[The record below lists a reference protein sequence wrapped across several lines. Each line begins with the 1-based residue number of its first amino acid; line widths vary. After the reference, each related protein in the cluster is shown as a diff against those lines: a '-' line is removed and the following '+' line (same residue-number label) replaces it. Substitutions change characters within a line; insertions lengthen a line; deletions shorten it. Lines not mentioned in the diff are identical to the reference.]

1 MTLLDATEPPEAR
14 GLARDE
20 VRLLVARPGAVEHRQ
35 FLDFATALEPGDLV
49 VVNTS
54 ATLAAALAGQRADGR
69 AVTVHVAAQLPD
81 GQWVVELRPA
91 VGATGPVPDA
101 RAGEQVLLPSG
112 ARLRL
117 IGGYLGSARLWRAE
131 FAAECSLTDLLT
143 RRGRPI
149 SYAYVPCRWPL
160 AAYQTVFAD
169 EPGSA
174 EMPSAGRP
182 FSAQIVTDLA
192 VRGVTV
198 APLTLHTGLSSPEQ
212 GEPPQPERFAVPTAT
227 ARLVEHTRRYGG
239 RVVAVGTT
247 VTRALETVGR
257 PDSSV
262 VPGSGWTDLVLG
274 PDRPARV
281 VDGLVTGWHPP
292 GASHLLLLQAVAG
305 RELVQTAYDAAD
317 GYLAHEFGDSCLL
330 LP

>member
-1 MTLLDATEPPEAR
+1 MLIDATEPPEAR

-20 VRLLVARPGAVEHRQ
+20 VRLLIARPGAVEHRH
-35 FLDFATALEPGDLV
+35 FLDLATALEPGDLV

-54 ATLAAALAGQRADGR
+54 ATVAAALDGRRADGR
-69 AVTVHVAAQLPD
+69 AVTVHVATALPN
-81 GQWVVELRPA
+81 GRWVVELRPA
-91 VGATGPVPDA
+91 VSATGPVPDA
-101 RAGEQVLLPSG
+101 HDGEQVLLPSG

-117 IGGYLGSARLWRAE
+117 VGAYLGSARLWQAE
-131 FAAECSLTDLLT
+131 FAGECSLTDLLT

-149 SYAYVPCRWPL
+149 AYAYVPGRWPL
-160 AAYQTVFAD
+160 AAYQTVFAQD
-169 EPGSA
+169 PGSA

-182 FSAQIVTDLA
+182 FSAQLVTDLA

-198 APLTLHTGLSSPEQ
+198 APVTLHTGLSSAEQ
-212 GEPPQPERFAVPTAT
+212 GEPPQPERYTVPTAT

-247 VTRALETVGR
+247 VTRALETAAR

-262 VPGSGWTDLVLG
+262 VPSSGWTDLVLG
-274 PDRPARV
+274 DDRPARV

-292 GASHLLLLQAVAG
+292 GASHLQLLQAVAG
-305 RELVQTAYDAAD
+305 RDLVETAYGAAA

>member
-1 MTLLDATEPPEAR
+1 MLIDATEPPEAR

-20 VRLLVARPGAVEHRQ
+20 VRLLIARPGAVEHRH
-35 FLDFATALEPGDLV
+35 FVDLATALEPGDLV

-54 ATLAAALAGQRADGR
+54 ATVAAALDGRRADGR
-69 AVTVHVAAQLPD
+69 AVTVHVATALPD
-81 GQWVVELRPA
+81 GRWVVELRPA

-101 RAGEQVLLPSG
+101 HDGEQVLLPSG

-117 IGGYLGSARLWRAE
+117 IGAYLGSARLWRAE
-131 FAAECSLTDLLT
+131 YAAAGSLTDLLT

-149 SYAYVPCRWPL
+149 AYAYVPGRWPL
-160 AAYQTVFAD
+160 AAYQTVFAQD
-169 EPGSA
+169 PGSA

-182 FSAQIVTDLA
+182 FSTRVVTDLA

-198 APLTLHTGLSSPEQ
+198 APVTLHAGLSSAER
-212 GEPPQPERFAVPTAT
+212 GEPPQPERYTVPTAT

-247 VTRALETVGR
+247 VTRALETAAR
-257 PDSSV
+257 PDTSV

-274 PDRPARV
+274 EDRPARV
-281 VDGLVTGWHPP
+281 VNGLVTGWHPP
-292 GASHLLLLQAVAG
+292 GASHLQLLQAVAG
-305 RELVQTAYDAAD
+305 RELVETAYDAAA